1 MYSSIKGISVSDR
14 ERIRQLEEQAR
25 ALGLSREQV
34 ESMKTAILSSK
45 STEQQ
50 MPSPHH
56 EGGVPFGQ
64 YSLVERLGNGV
75 LSKMYKAL
83 SPEGEEV
90 VLKIMRPDFMKSPF
104 LDRFSEI
111 SAKMVEFF
119 HPNWIIS
126 HELIREPGL
135 ALVSEYLDGAPFSI
149 NDEPVPI
156 DAVTFILREILT
168 GLAYVHEK
176 GEYHGNLKPTNVILC
191 RDGAVKLLDYGMHK
205 VLNSSKGQSSSLW
218 YGTLS
223 HMAPEIHQGE
233 WGAKADVY
241 SAGLLAWELLAGR
254 PACPHQNIDAQ
265 RRWHA
270 SMGPM
275 GIELVR
281 KEVPSWLGSIITAM
295 CQRDPNLRPAD
306 AMDVLDHWQEGYGVE
321 ASRPEEDIPLHLPSL
336 SVSEK
341 KESQERPRTKRRRE
355 RSRARKRQNI
365 SSSVEVEQKKPRKR
379 TSRKEKISAKKE
391 RKQVESHVEPRVQ
404 KRVKKSGL
412 LDQENFFTQIQ
423 TELQERLMSMNLPG
437 GLVLKKKRAPLL
449 LTEVISNKGFIGS
462 LISLDIEFSAQAPK
476 GYVLLSYDL
485 LHNLFNR
492 YTDGETAL
500 KKGTRKERISHT
512 DRRSLERFL
521 SPVFE
526 FIQKTIPSSQVQNA
540 KISVPDTQ
548 GKREV
553 ALYQIG
559 TDSSMYGMLA
569 VGIPTEFFSYGP
581 IEGDVQPVGSE
592 PDDVM
597 SELMDVS
604 VSVRSAL
611 PSFRLS
617 YQSLQELSVGS
628 VLPLPKNWNKN
639 LRIII
644 NDTVA
649 FVGEYGV
656 EEGSHAILIHS
667 QYRKKN

>member
-1 MYSSIKGISVSDR
+1 MSDR

-45 STEQQ
+45 SAEPDTR
-50 MPSPHH
+50 PVLH
-56 EGGVPFGQ
+56 EGGVPFGR

-75 LSKMYKAL
+75 LSKMYKAI

-104 LDRFSEI
+104 LDRFSTIAE
-111 SAKMVEFF
+111 KMVDFF

-149 NDEPVPI
+149 NDEPVPV

-191 RDGAVKLLDYGMHK
+191 RDGAVKLLDWGMQN
-205 VLNSSKGQSSSLW
+205 VLNASKGKSSNLW

-223 HMAPEIHQGE
+223 HMAPETHQGE
-233 WGAKADVY
+233 WGPQADVY
-241 SAGLLAWELLAGR
+241 AAGLLAWELLAGR

-275 GIELVR
+275 AIELVR
-281 KEVPSWLGSIITAM
+281 KEVPAWLASIITAM
-295 CQRDPNLRPAD
+295 CQRDPKLRPSD
-306 AMDVLDHWQEGYGVE
+306 AMDVLSHWEEGYDVE
-321 ASRPEEDIPLHLPSL
+321 QPVQEEDIPLKLPSL
-336 SVSEK
+336 TVSEK
-341 KESQERPRTKRRRE
+341 PEAKERPRTKRRRE
-355 RSRARKRQNI
+355 RSRARKRQSI
-365 SSSVEVEQKKPRKR
+365 ASTVESEQKQPRKR
-379 TSRKEKISAKKE
+379 ASRREKAAAKAETSNVAKSP
-391 RKQVESHVEPRVQ
+391 VSNVQ
-404 KRVKKSGL
+404 KRAKRSNL
-412 LDQENFFTQIQ
+412 LDRDGFFTKIQ

-437 GLVLKKKRAPLL
+437 GLVLKKICAPLL

-462 LISLDIEFSAQAPK
+462 LISIDIEFSAQAPK

-485 LHNLFNR
+485 LHNVFNR
-492 YTDGETAL
+492 YTDGEAPL

-512 DRRSLERFL
+512 DRRSLERFMN
-521 SPVFE
+521 PVFE
-526 FIQKTIPSSQVQNA
+526 LIQKSISSATAQNA
-540 KISVPDTQ
+540 KISAPDTQ

-553 ALYQIG
+553 ALYQVG
-559 TDSSMYGMLA
+559 TDSAVYGMVA
-569 VGIPTEFFSYGP
+569 VGIPTEFFSSAYREED
-581 IEGDVQPVGSE
+581 IHQTDVE

-611 PSFRLS
+611 PPFRLS

-639 LRIII
+639 LRVII

-649 FVGEYGV
+649 FLGEYGV

-667 QYRKKN
+667 QYRKKK